1 MYEIKLN
8 SIYIWSL
15 ISAVVVCIMFNLFIK
30 NEIDYSYM
38 ILDIYDVKNMV
49 IQEKGVVVSTIIMN
63 RIKQL
68 FILLL
73 LMKAFGGKQIYNMVM
88 IILGGVFGFVM
99 SVQIYYLGLPG
110 VLIIL
115 AYIFPHYLFYIL
127 AMVYE
132 NTTGL
137 FEMVSKDNIK
147 KIFIFIMIFSIGM
160 FFECLFM
167 TFFLKNFYQYM
178 VS

>member
-1 MYEIKLN
+1 MNKL
-8 SIYIWSL
+8 
-15 ISAVVVCIMFNLFIK
+15 
-30 NEIDYSYM
+30 
-38 ILDIYDVKNMV
+38 
-49 IQEKGVVVSTIIMN
+49 
-63 RIKQL
+63 KQL
-68 FILLL
+68 FLLFL

-88 IILGGVFGFVM
+88 ILLGGVFGFVI
-99 SVQIYYLGLPG
+99 SAQIYYLGLTG

-115 AYIFPHYLFYIL
+115 AYIFPHYIFYIL

-132 NTTGL
+132 NSTGL
-137 FEMVSKDNIK
+137 FEMVTKDNIK
-147 KIFIFIMIFSIGM
+147 KIFIFTMIFAVGV